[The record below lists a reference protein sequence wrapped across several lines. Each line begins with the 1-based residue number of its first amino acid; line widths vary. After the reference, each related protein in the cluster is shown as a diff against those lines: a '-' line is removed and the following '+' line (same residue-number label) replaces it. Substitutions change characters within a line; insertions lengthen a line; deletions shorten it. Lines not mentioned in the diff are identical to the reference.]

1 MAKKHLAHSY
11 QATDAPVPSSVNEA
25 DDEPVTEEND
35 LRVRARRMS
44 DIDRRAKLAAEQG
57 EAEKYVVTDATPSSG
72 GVYPPSSVVEP
83 FSPDV
88 VAAHT
93 PGEPPPEEG
102 VTDPQTA
109 QVQPEPQPASQTTP
123 AEKT

>member
-11 QATDAPVPSSVNEA
+11 QATDAPVVQSGSE
-25 DDEPVTEEND
+25 DDQPVTEEND

-93 PGEPPPEEG
+93 PGEPPPQEG

-109 QVQPEPQPASQTTP
+109 QVQPEPAATTTP